1 MNYAKRA
8 FLAVFR
14 RFEKSLI
21 LFMVI
26 FVFGNIMAGAI
37 AIQQATKNVELGIK
51 SKLGAQASIQ
61 LNQNILDEM
70 TLQELSQIKPLGI
83 DVIKRIGASKSVK
96 YYDYNY
102 EWKFYT
108 DPNPVKTGLIHNIT
122 NDGSIEKTVAFSGHG
137 VNYGPLYDI
146 ETGKIKLDAG
156 RVFTESEIDNGS
168 YVGLISSKVAKL
180 NSIEIGD
187 FITFYSNNYVDDG
200 IRYVDQP
207 SSTPIRIEVIGVFS
221 PMQLIGADNLDYLDE
236 EKIRVYVPDKL
247 IINEADI
254 YAKNGHLTEK
264 GMTPI
269 LNYSSLIYILKSPE
283 VIDSFTS
290 EAKKI
295 IPFSYFNVVTATT
308 VYDSIAGP
316 VSTLKVIADY
326 TLLFS
331 IIAAVAVISLVLL
344 SLQKDRTN
352 EFGIYLALGEMKRKI
367 ILQILLEVTMISIV
381 AISFSLL
388 TGSGLARIL
397 SNELINQQTSMNPA
411 SSDIIRIDP
420 DNPTS
425 VKTNDAVQL
434 LKIEIDVSTIY
445 SFYFVGL
452 STVIVS
458 SILPMVI
465 VLNMNPKKIL
475 LDN

>member
-37 AIQQATKNVELGIK
+37 AIQQATKNVELDIK

-61 LNQNILDEM
+61 LNQRMLDEM

-83 DVIKRIGASKSVK
+83 DVIKRIGASDAVN

-108 DPNPVKTGLIHNIT
+108 DPNPSKAGLVYNIT
-122 NDGSIEKTVAFSGHG
+122 NDGTIEKTVAFNGHCI
-137 VNYGPLYDI
+137 NYGPLYDI

-156 RVFTESEIDNGS
+156 RVLTESEIESGS

-187 FITFYSNNYVDDG
+187 FITFYSNNYVADG

-207 SSTPIRIEVIGVFS
+207 LSTPIQIKVIGIFN
-221 PMQLIGADNLDYLDE
+221 PIQLIGADNLDYLDE
-236 EKIRVYVPDKL
+236 ENIRVYVPDKL
-247 IINEADI
+247 IINEVGI

-264 GMTPI
+264 GMTPT

-295 IPFSYFNVVTATT
+295 IPFSYFNVVTASM

-331 IIAAVAVISLVLL
+331 IIAAVTVISLVML
-344 SLQKDRTN
+344 SLQKDRIN
-352 EFGIYLALGEMKRKI
+352 EFGIYLALGEMRRKI
-367 ILQILLEVTMISIV
+367 ILQILLEVMMISMV

-388 TGSGLARIL
+388 TGSGLAKIL
-397 SNELINQQTSMNPA
+397 SNELISRQTNNDSA
-411 SSDIIRIDP
+411 STDIIRIDP

-425 VKTNDAVQL
+425 LKTNDAVQL
-434 LKIEIDVSTIY
+434 LKIELDASTIY
-445 SFYFVGL
+445 LFYFIGL
-452 STVIVS
+452 STIIVS